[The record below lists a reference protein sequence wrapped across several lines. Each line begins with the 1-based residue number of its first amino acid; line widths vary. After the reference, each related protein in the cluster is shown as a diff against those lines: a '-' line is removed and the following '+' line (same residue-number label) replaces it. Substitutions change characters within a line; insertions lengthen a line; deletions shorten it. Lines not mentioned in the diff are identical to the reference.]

1 MTKAKIKTERPASSP
16 PPIEINPGFRRA
28 LDVMEG
34 TSRHVFITGKAGTGK
49 STLLELWRNQTLKK
63 IAVLAP
69 TGVAALNVRGQTVHS
84 FFGFKPD
91 VTPES
96 VRRLP
101 KSRGAAADRAALYR
115 NLDAIVIDEVS
126 MVRADL
132 MDCVEKFL
140 RLNGPR
146 PKELFGGLQMI
157 FIGDLYQLPP
167 VVTGRESGLFAPDAR
182 TLRRQGAALS
192 SGPSA
197 ARYESPYFFSAR
209 VFAEPG
215 FDMDFV
221 ELEKVYRQNDAAF
234 IALLNAIRNRQVDDA
249 QLALL
254 NSRLEPGFVPPDD
267 RFYITLTSTNDL
279 AAARNREKL
288 AGLRGRTRRYDGEII
303 GDFERRSLPTE
314 EALELKPGAQVM
326 LLTND
331 RKGRWVNGTIGR
343 VARIRKSEDLDGDDI
358 VTVELADG
366 SEVDV
371 GPNTWE
377 LYRFEYDAAADRV
390 DAEPVGAF
398 TQYPLRLAW
407 AVTIH
412 KSQGKTFDRVVVD
425 IGRGTFAHGQ
435 VYVAL
440 SRCTSF
446 EGLVLRTPIRRG
458 HILMDWRIVAFLT
471 RFQYKK
477 ADQAQ
482 PLAEKRALL
491 AAAIRDGRDL
501 EIVYL
506 KPDDTKSR
514 RRIRPEAVETMEYHG
529 QSFEGL
535 RAFCH
540 TRGAGR
546 TFRLDRILEIVQSP
560 STRTRIL
567 DPSSPPR

>member
-1 MTKAKIKTERPASSP
+1 MTGTGKVKPGATTAARPA
-16 PPIEINPGFRRA
+16 IEINPGFRRA

-34 TSRHVFITGKAGTGK
+34 TPHHVFITGKAGTGK
-49 STLLELWRNQTLKK
+49 STLLELWRGQTLKR

-69 TGVAALNVRGQTVHS
+69 TGVAALNVRGQTIHS

-91 VTPES
+91 VTPEA
-96 VRRLP
+96 VRKLGQG
-101 KSRGAAADRAALYR
+101 RGAAADRIALYR

-146 PKELFGGLQMI
+146 PKEWFGGLQMI

-167 VVTGRESGLFAPDAR
+167 VVTGQERGLFAPDPPS
-182 TLRRQGAALS
+182 LRRGFGPGSSPSSAAL
-192 SGPSA
+192 SA

-209 VFAEPG
+209 IFAEPD
-215 FDMDFV
+215 FAMDFI
-221 ELEKVYRQNDAAF
+221 ELEKVYRQSDAAF
-234 IALLNAIRNRQVDDA
+234 IGLLNAIRNRSIDEEQV
-249 QLALL
+249 ALL
-254 NSRLEPGFVPPDD
+254 NSRLDPAFSPPDGE
-267 RFYITLTSTNDL
+267 FYITLTSTNDL

-288 AGLRGRTRRYDGEII
+288 ASLSGRTRRYEGLVEGEF
-303 GDFERRSLPTE
+303 DRRSFPTE
-314 EALELKPGAQVM
+314 EALELKKGAQVM
-326 LLTND
+326 LLAND
-331 RKGRWVNGTIGR
+331 RRGRYVNGTIGR
-343 VARIRKSEDLDGDDI
+343 VAKITKVPDEDDV
-358 VTVELADG
+358 VTVELPDG
-366 SEVDV
+366 DEVDLS
-371 GPNTWE
+371 PNTWE
-377 LYRFEYDAAADRV
+377 LFRFQYDSEADRIE
-390 DAEPVGAF
+390 AESVGSF

-425 IGRGTFAHGQ
+425 IGRGAFAHGQ

-446 EGLVLRTPIRRG
+446 EGLVLRTPIRKS
-458 HILMDWRIVAFLT
+458 HIWMDWRIVRFLT

-477 ADQAQ
+477 AEEALPAAD
-482 PLAEKRALL
+482 KRALL
-491 AAAIRDGRDL
+491 LEAIRDGREL

-514 RRIRPEAVETMEYHG
+514 RRIRPESVEKMEYHG
-529 QSFEGL
+529 KTFEGV

-540 TRGAGR
+540 KRGACR
-546 TFRLDRILEIVQSP
+546 TFRVDRILEI
-560 STRTRIL
+560 T
-567 DPSSPPR
+567 

>member
-1 MTKAKIKTERPASSP
+1 MSGPT
-16 PPIEINPGFRRA
+16 IEINPGFRRA
-28 LDVMEG
+28 LDTMEG
-34 TSRHVFITGKAGTGK
+34 TSKHVFITGKAGTGK
-49 STLLELWRNQTLKK
+49 STLLELWRGQTLKR

-91 VTPES
+91 VTPDS
-96 VRRLP
+96 VRKLG
-101 KSRGAAADRAALYR
+101 KGRGAAADRAALYR

-146 PKELFGGLQMI
+146 PKEWFGGLQMI

-167 VVTGRESGLFAPDAR
+167 VVTGQEKGLFAANPSPFGRSYGPPADSPP
-182 TLRRQGAALS
+182 TAL
-192 SGPSA
+192 SA

-209 VFAEPG
+209 IFAEPD
-215 FDMDFV
+215 FTMDFI
-221 ELEKVYRQNDAAF
+221 ELEKVYRQSDPAF
-234 IALLNAIRNRQVDDA
+234 IGLLNAIRNRSVDDSQIA
-249 QLALL
+249 HL
-254 NSRLEPGFVPPDD
+254 NTRLDPAFTPPDGE
-267 RFYITLTSTNDL
+267 FYITLTSTNDL
-279 AAARNREKL
+279 AASRNREKL
-288 AGLRGRTRRYDGEII
+288 ASLRGRSRRYEGFIEGEF
-303 GDFERRSLPTE
+303 DRRSLPTE
-314 EALELKPGAQVM
+314 EALELKTGAQVM

-331 RKGRWVNGTIGR
+331 RKGRFVNGTIGR
-343 VARIRKSEDLDGDDI
+343 VAKITKAPDADDI
-358 VTVELADG
+358 VTVDLPDG
-366 SEVDV
+366 ERVDLS
-371 GPNTWE
+371 PNTWE
-377 LYRFEYDAAADRV
+377 LFRFQYDKDADRI
-390 DAEPVGAF
+390 ESESVGAF

-425 IGRGTFAHGQ
+425 IGRGAFAHGQ

-446 EGLVLRTPIRRG
+446 EGLVLRTPIRKG
-458 HILMDWRIVAFLT
+458 HILMDWRIVRFLT

-477 ADQAQ
+477 AEEAL
-482 PLAEKRALL
+482 PAAEKRAMLQ
-491 AAAIRDGRDL
+491 AAIHDGHEL

-514 RRIRPEAVETMEYHG
+514 RRIRPESVEMMEYHG
-529 QSFEGL
+529 KQFEGV

-540 TRGAGR
+540 KRGECR
-546 TFRLDRILEIVQSP
+546 TFRLDRILEIS
-560 STRTRIL
+560 
-567 DPSSPPR
+567 

>member
-1 MTKAKIKTERPASSP
+1 MTKKTALATVPPAP
-16 PPIEINPGFRRA
+16 KIEINPGFRRA

-49 STLLELWRNQTLKK
+49 STLLELWRGQTLKR

-69 TGVAALNVRGQTVHS
+69 TGVAALNVRGQTIHS

-91 VTPES
+91 VTPEA
-96 VRRLP
+96 VRKLG
-101 KSRGAAADRAALYR
+101 KGRGAAADRIALYR

-146 PKELFGGLQMI
+146 PKERFGGLQMI

-167 VVTGRESGLFAPDAR
+167 VVTGQERGLFAPDPPS
-182 TLRRQGAALS
+182 LRRGFGPRDDPHDAPAAL
-192 SGPSA
+192 SA

-209 VFAEPG
+209 IFAEPD
-215 FDMDFV
+215 FAMDFV
-221 ELEKVYRQNDAAF
+221 ELEKVYRQSDATF
-234 IALLNAIRNRQVDDA
+234 IGLLNAIRNRSIDDA
-249 QLALL
+249 QIDLL
-254 NSRLEPGFVPPDD
+254 NSRLDPGFDPSDGE
-267 RFYITLTSTNDL
+267 FYITLTSTNDL

-288 AGLRGRTRRYDGEII
+288 SSLPGRARRYEGFIEGE
-303 GDFERRSLPTE
+303 FERRSLPTE
-314 EALELKPGAQVM
+314 EALELKRGAQVM

-331 RKGRWVNGTIGR
+331 RKGRFVNGTIGR
-343 VARIRKSEDLDGDDI
+343 VAKITKSSDTDGDDI
-358 VTVELADG
+358 IAVELPDG
-366 SEVDV
+366 DEVDLS
-371 GPNTWE
+371 PNTWE
-377 LYRFEYDAAADRV
+377 LFRFQYDAKADRI
-390 DAEPVGAF
+390 DSESVGSF

-425 IGRGTFAHGQ
+425 IGRGAFAHGQ

-446 EGLVLRTPIRRG
+446 EGLVLRTPIRKS
-458 HILMDWRIVAFLT
+458 HIWMDWRIVRFLT

-477 ADQAQ
+477 AEEALPVAD
-482 PLAEKRALL
+482 KRAILL
-491 AAAIRDGRDL
+491 EAIREGREL

-514 RRIRPEAVETMEYHG
+514 RRIRPEAVEMMEYRG
-529 QSFEGL
+529 KRFEGL
-535 RAFCH
+535 RAYCH
-540 TRGAGR
+540 KRGECR
-546 TFRLDRILEIVQSP
+546 TFRLDRILEIS
-560 STRTRIL
+560 
-567 DPSSPPR
+567 